1 MLVSSSADLAGSRRE
16 ILLSVSP
23 LLSYPRLEHLQ
34 GLKVA
39 NESSPAVAVEGLQ
52 KRNVYGFFLVCKMMG
67 EKRQ

>member
-1 MLVSSSADLAGSRRE
+1 MLVSSYADLAGSRRE

-39 NESSPAVAVEGLQ
+39 NESSPAVAAEGLQ
-52 KRNVYGFFLVCKMMG
+52 KRNVYVFFFSLQNDGK
-67 EKRQ
+67 KRQ